1 MAAQKPRTGNGPL
14 EAVEEN
20 RKIVVRIPADGGGRL
35 VVELSKDEAAELGH
49 HLLDVAE
56 A

>member
-35 VVELSKDEAAELGH
+35 VVEMTKEEAGELGR
-49 HLLDVAE
+49 HLLDAAGE
-56 A
+56 